1 MSAEVIKYLFYAS
14 SAFKWF
20 NLPLVLSFPCERD
33 VVDLHNR
40 IKNDGGGFVVG
51 CVVVVGCCCCRCCCP
66 LLLLLSFFFF
76 FSSSLLLVL
85 TLTAAVVCC
94 FHVCITSSK
103 IINYYII
110 TRAFSFFITRT
121 KTILF
126 SWWPFYLLL
135 SHTSRGRRARRPR
148 STKCT

>member
-1 MSAEVIKYLFYAS
+1 MHHQPLNGSTCRSFFLSPAREMLLIYITELKMMEEVFL
-14 SAFKWF
+14 
-20 NLPLVLSFPCERD
+20 LV
-33 VVDLHNR
+33 VV
-40 IKNDGGGFVVG
+40 
-51 CVVVVGCCCCRCCCP
+51 VVVVGCCCRCCCP